1 MKKIMLALVIL
12 LCSYAGFSQ
21 AALQIQ
27 SNKKGFYINH
37 TVSPKENF
45 YSIGRLYNI
54 SPKEIASFN
63 NVDMSKGLNVGQTIM
78 VPLEKT
84 NFSQTSSEGT
94 PVYYT
99 VGDKEGLYRVSV
111 KNNNV
116 LMANLRKWNHLRN
129 DNITSGTKLIV
140 GYLVA
145 PEMQRSGSNAVAK
158 SDNTATTTTTPIDTT
173 PAPATNTTSPAVN
186 TSATAPRPEP
196 KRQEENSVT
205 RNTTTPANTPLP
217 AASNSSDAG
226 YFKSLYDQ
234 QVKTYAPSKDLT
246 VTSGIF
252 KTSSGWQ
259 DGKYYALIDG
269 VEPGTII
276 RIINPNNSKTI
287 YAKVLGQMSGI
298 RQNQGL
304 DLRLSNAGAD
314 ALSITDTDKFIV
326 RVIY

>member
-1 MKKIMLALVIL
+1 MKKIMLALILL

-21 AALQIQ
+21 TALQIQ
-27 SNKKGFYINH
+27 SNGKGFYINH

-54 SPKEIASFN
+54 SPKEIAAFN
-63 NVDMSKGLNVGQTIM
+63 NVDMGKGLNVGQTIM
-78 VPLEKT
+78 IPLEKT

-99 VGDKEGLYRVSV
+99 VGDKEGLYRVSL
-111 KNNNV
+111 KNNKV
-116 LMANLRKWNHLRN
+116 LMANLRKWNHLTN
-129 DNITSGTKLIV
+129 DNITAGSKLIV

-145 PEMQRSGSNAVAK
+145 PDMQHSGSNAVAK
-158 SDNTATTTTTPIDTT
+158 SNNTTTTT
-173 PAPATNTTSPAVN
+173 APADTAPASNTTAATNIPP
-186 TSATAPRPEP
+186 TAPKPEP
-196 KRQEENSVT
+196 KREEEEPVV
-205 RNTTTPANTPLP
+205 RNTTTPTNTPVP

-234 QVKTYAPSKDLT
+234 QIRTYAPSKDLT

-259 DGKYYALIDG
+259 DGKYYALLDG
-269 VEPGTII
+269 VEPGTIV

-304 DLRLSNAGAD
+304 DLRISNAGAD
-314 ALSITDTDKFIV
+314 ALSVTDTDKFIV